1 MANVQYNNPNKNN
14 LQIRRGPESRRE
26 EITPL
31 AGEMIFTT
39 DKQDLFIGDGVTAG
53 GVKIASAS
61 LFADGANI
69 DITFVDNVIST
80 RNTNQD
86 IILDPNGTG
95 RVIVSEV
102 LQATALEGTLT
113 GNVNGNLTGNVT
125 GDVTGNLTGDSNGTH
140 TGPSFGLHTGAVTG
154 NLTGNVAGN
163 LTGQMLGDDDSVI
176 VDSTTKNITGNTI
189 TGNDF
194 IVNGNLTVNGST
206 TSLNTTTLDVE
217 DINIT
222 LAKGATNSAEANGA
236 GITVDGAGASIVYD
250 SATDSF
256 IFNKNITGDL
266 VGTLQTASQPNI
278 TSLGTLTGLTVSG
291 NTSLSTVTATEINN
305 SSTLTITSNQMNIGG
320 STDTINIQ
328 GSMTV
333 TNPIVNDVV
342 PSAPTQVA
350 NKRYVDNKAIALSI
364 AFGL

>member
-31 AGEMIFTT
+31 EGEMIFTT

-53 GVKIASAS
+53 GVKIAAAS
-61 LFADGANI
+61 LFQGGANI
-69 DITFVDNVIST
+69 DITFADNVIST
-80 RNTNQD
+80 KNTNQD

-95 RVIVSEV
+95 RVIISDI
-102 LQATALEGTLT
+102 LQAVEVQSALT
-113 GNVNGNLTGNVT
+113 GNVTGNLTGNVT
-125 GDVTGNLTGDSNGTH
+125 GDVTGDLTGDSNGTH
-140 TGPSFGLHTGAVTG
+140 TGPSFGLHTGAVAG
-154 NLTGNVAGN
+154 NVTGNVTGN
-163 LTGQMLGDDDSVI
+163 ITGQMLGDDASVI

-236 GITVDGAGASIVYD
+236 GITVDGAGASIIYD

-256 IFNKNITGDL
+256 VFNKNITGDL

-291 NTSLSTVTATEINN
+291 NTTSGTVTTPEVN
-305 SSTLTITSNQMNIGG
+305 SSETLTITANQMNIGA
-320 STDTINIQ
+320 SADTINIE

-342 PSAPTQVA
+342 PTAPTQVA